1 MRVVWLGAHASERGE
16 QGATA
21 VEYAMLVAL
30 IAAVIFGTV
39 VVLGGQVSE
48 AFDSVI
54 GLF

>member
-1 MRVVWLGAHASERGE
+1 VATSEAQSER
-16 QGATA
+16 GATA

-39 VVLGGQVSE
+39 VILGGQVSE
-48 AFDSVI
+48 AFDSVV